1 MFSVLH
7 FSDKLLYKKLFSMS
21 NVGPI
26 LKYGTKSKIVFF
38 IESHDILVLYEL
50 EVGNWCFTGL
60 LFLFCNVII
69 WEPWK
74 LSMWHGCGSAVWGNV
89 IPGRGKSVY
98 SCAEFIYVLW
108 GPINLLSSMYQGLFQ
123 TSDWVTK
130 LTTHVCLLWRLECME
145 LYFCSSACLR
155 GLCRDNFYL
164 YGYHIL

>member
-1 MFSVLH
+1 
-7 FSDKLLYKKLFSMS
+7 MS

-74 LSMWHGCGSAVWGNV
+74 LSM
-89 IPGRGKSVY
+89 
-98 SCAEFIYVLW
+98 
-108 GPINLLSSMYQGLFQ
+108 
-123 TSDWVTK
+123 
-130 LTTHVCLLWRLECME
+130 
-145 LYFCSSACLR
+145 
-155 GLCRDNFYL
+155 
-164 YGYHIL
+164 